1 MDVVNN
7 ILGGL
12 QSETTAS
19 VLSAFLSVSLYVT
32 YLFVNYSA
40 TNVPS
45 KLLMPSYDFIV
56 VGGGSAGMSFLC
68 HRHKFHD
75 KPNKSVTETNIAVCL
90 RGRKNNCICYVV

>member
-12 QSETTAS
+12 QSGTTAS
-19 VLSAFLSVSLYVT
+19 VLTALVSASLYVV

-56 VGGGSAGMSFLC
+56 VGAGSAGMLF
-68 HRHKFHD
+68 
-75 KPNKSVTETNIAVCL
+75 
-90 RGRKNNCICYVV
+90 

>member
-1 MDVVNN
+1 MDVVKN

-12 QSETTAS
+12 QSGTIAS

-45 KLLMPSYDFIV
+45 KLLMPSYDFII
-56 VGGGSAGMSFLC
+56 VGGGSAGMFFRY
-68 HRHKFHD
+68 HRHKFYD
-75 KPNKSVTETNIAVCL
+75 KPNNCVTETNITVRL
-90 RGRKNNCICYVV
+90 HGRKNNSICYVV

>member
-1 MDVVNN
+1 MDVVKN

-12 QSETTAS
+12 QSGKIAS
-19 VLSAFLSVSLYVT
+19 VLSMFLSVSLYVT

-56 VGGGSAGMSFLC
+56 VGGGSAGMFFRC

-75 KPNKSVTETNIAVCL
+75 KPNKSVTETNITVCL
-90 RGRKNNCICYVV
+90 RGRKNTSVM

>member
-12 QSETTAS
+12 QSGTTAS
-19 VLSAFLSVSLYVT
+19 ALTALVSVSLYVV
-32 YLFVNYSA
+32 YLIVNYSA

-56 VGGGSAGMSFLC
+56 VGGGSAGMLF
-68 HRHKFHD
+68 
-75 KPNKSVTETNIAVCL
+75 
-90 RGRKNNCICYVV
+90 